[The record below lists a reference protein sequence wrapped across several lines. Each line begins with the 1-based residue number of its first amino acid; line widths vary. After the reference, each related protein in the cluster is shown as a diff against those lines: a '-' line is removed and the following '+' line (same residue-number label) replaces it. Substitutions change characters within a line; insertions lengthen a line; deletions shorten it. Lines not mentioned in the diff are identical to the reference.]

1 MHLIYKFSALPS
13 KSMKLFVRS
22 FLFVLL
28 VSTSAF
34 AQRAHPAKPTET
46 GGPLLPEQAAFD
58 VQTYDVS
65 ITADPRTKWIKG
77 TTVMTAKVVNPTDT
91 IILHLDTPYK
101 IDRVF
106 GQGGNRQVGLKYEHV
121 DGKIKITFPQAK
133 KKGEVFETL
142 ISYSGTPRVA
152 PNPPWVGGFIWT
164 KTPGGA
170 DWISIALQ
178 NDGADLLFPVKDHP
192 SDKPESATMRIT
204 VPDPLVAVGPGV
216 LEDTLKN
223 ADGTSTYIWKITN
236 PIPNYS
242 ILFDAAPYRVIKDSV
257 KSITGEMIP
266 IEFYILPESYEKG
279 PKLIE
284 ETKKYNAFYEKYL
297 GPYPW
302 RSHKL
307 GIVETP
313 HLGMEHMTHLAYG
326 NKFQYHPEH
335 GFDWLQLHE
344 FGHEWWANLV
354 TARDWN
360 DFWIHEG
367 FQSFMDTLYLEHL
380 GKKDAY
386 FEAMKQRAKATRNMQ
401 PVAPR
406 GAKFSYEVY
415 LQGPDYVRSDG
426 DIYGKGAVVLHT
438 LRYLIGDDAFFR
450 SLRRMAYPKK
460 EMERYTDGRQQRLT
474 DTDEFL
480 RIAEQESKM
489 QLDWFFEMY
498 LRQPKLPRLE
508 VMSIATRNL
517 KSISLSWETP
527 SNTPFPM
534 PVEVQIDGKI
544 QRVEMRNGRGTV
556 SYAGAEPVI
565 DPNGWVLKAQ

>member
-1 MHLIYKFSALPS
+1 
-13 KSMKLFVRS
+13 MKLFVRS
-22 FLFVLL
+22 LLLIFL
-28 VSTSAF
+28 VSASLS

-65 ITADPRTKWIKG
+65 IIANPATKSIKG
-77 TTVMTAKVVNPTDT
+77 ITVMTAKIVNPTDT

-101 IDRVF
+101 VDRVF

-121 DGKIKITFPQAK
+121 DGKIRITFPQAK
-133 KKGEVFETL
+133 KKGEIFETL

-216 LEDTLKN
+216 LDETIKN
-223 ADGTSTYIWKITN
+223 ADGTSTYVWKMTN

-266 IEFYILPESYEKG
+266 IEFYILPESFEKG

-297 GPYPW
+297 GPFPW
-302 RSHKL
+302 RSQKL

-313 HLGMEHMTHLAYG
+313 HLGMEHATHLAYG
-326 NKFQYHPEH
+326 NKFRYNED
-335 GFDWLQLHE
+335 GYDWLQLHE

-367 FQSFMDTLYLEHL
+367 FQSFMETLYLEHL

-386 FEAMKQRAKATRNMQ
+386 FAAMKGRARATRNVQ

-415 LQGPDYVRSDG
+415 LQGPDFIQSDG

-450 SLRRMAYPKK
+450 ALRRMAYPRK
-460 EMERYTDGRQQRLT
+460 EMESYTDGRQQRLT

-480 RIAEQESKM
+480 RIAEEESKM
-489 QLDWFFEMY
+489 KLDWFFELY
-498 LRQPKLPRLE
+498 LRQPKLPKLVPGPIVGGPLRE
-508 VMSIATRNL
+508 AVTFC
-517 KSISLSWETP
+517 WETP
-527 SNTPFPM
+527 NNLPFPM
-534 PVEVQIDGKI
+534 PIDIIVDGKVNRLAV
-544 QRVEMRNGRGTV
+544 QDRCDSVRVGNSKYE
-556 SYAGAEPVI
+556 I